1 MAMAAGAWTAPAAP
15 KTAPAPAPETAPAP
29 APAPEPAPAPATA
42 DEAVPEQRAR
52 RMRAI
57 FALVD
62 GDGSGAIDSEEVLAF
77 VHLADK
83 ASTPERC
90 VGERTRGRVAMS
102 VVLAVQ

>member
-15 KTAPAPAPETAPAP
+15 KTAPAPAPAPALEAPAP
-29 APAPEPAPAPATA
+29 APAE
-42 DEAVPEQRAR
+42 EVVPEQRAR
-52 RMRAI
+52 RMRAV

-62 GDGSGAIDSEEVLAF
+62 SDGSGAIDSEEVLAF

-90 VGERTRGRVAMS
+90 VGEGTGGVKGRAYLYACYVA
-102 VVLAVQ
+102 V